1 MTEGS
6 IEVTRAVLDEET
18 QRATVPA
25 HPARDD
31 FRRERALVAVPL
43 SREDGH
49 AFRRAIGPKR
59 RREPGRKSIEAREAR
74 VPPIRLQWSRS
85 SPSPTPD
92 ASTPTYAMPT
102 KIDPAS
108 GVIRSS

>member
-1 MTEGS
+1 MTECS

-18 QRATVPA
+18 QRATSPA

-49 AFRRAIGPKR
+49 AFRRAIEAKG
-59 RREPGRKSIEAREAR
+59 RREPGRKSIQAREAS
-74 VPPIRLQWSRS
+74 VPPIRLQRS
-85 SPSPTPD
+85 PPLASPAPGP
-92 ASTPTYAMPT
+92 STPTA
-102 KIDPAS
+102 A
-108 GVIRSS
+108 